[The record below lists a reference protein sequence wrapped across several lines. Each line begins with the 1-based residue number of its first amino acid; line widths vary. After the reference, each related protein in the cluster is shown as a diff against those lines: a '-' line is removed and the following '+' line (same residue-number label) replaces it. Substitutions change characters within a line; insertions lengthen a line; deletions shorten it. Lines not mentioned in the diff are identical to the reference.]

1 MLSKALVGLAAAALL
16 CATFVPSDAHGYR
29 TGGAR
34 AHAGPRAAVAGHGMA
49 YRGPAYRT
57 AYRGRYHPYT
67 GAPLG
72 AAAGA
77 AALGAATVG
86 AAAAGAYGG
95 PGYYNRGCVRNAYG
109 YWECP
114 QY

>member
-1 MLSKALVGLAAAALL
+1 MLRKALVGLAAAVLL
-16 CATFVPSDAHGYR
+16 SATFVPSDAHAY
-29 TGGAR
+29 R
-34 AHAGPRAAVAGHGMA
+34 AHVGPRAGAVAGHGMA
-49 YRGPAYRT
+49 YRGPAHRGPAYRT

-67 GAPLG
+67 GAPIG
-72 AAAGA
+72 AAVGA

-86 AAAAGAYGG
+86 AAAAGAYG
-95 PGYYNRGCVRNAYG
+95 PSYYNRGCVRNAYG

>member
-1 MLSKALVGLAAAALL
+1 MLRKALVGLAAAVLL
-16 CATFVPSDAHGYR
+16 SATFVPSDAHAYR
-29 TGGAR
+29 GGGR
-34 AHAGPRAAVAGHGMA
+34 AHVGPRAGAVAGHGMA

-67 GAPLG
+67 GVPIG

-86 AAAAGAYGG
+86 AAAAGAYGS
-95 PGYYNRGCVRNAYG
+95 GYYNRGCVRNAYG